1 MRFKLRVGD
10 REYLLTFSPAA
21 VSLLVQLVSLKNIP
35 SSEAE
40 KKFWE
45 EELNRGWRMLIDMV
59 CDPKP
64 EEDDM
69 LVIMLALIQAGSNL
83 INRISMFELEEVR
96 NS

>member
-10 REYLLTFSPAA
+10 REYLLTLSPAA
-21 VSLLVQLVSLKNIP
+21 ISLLMRLMTLKNMP

-40 KKFWE
+40 KKVWE
-45 EELNRGWRMLIDMV
+45 EEVNRGWRMLIDMV

-64 EEDDM
+64 REDDV
-69 LVIMLALIQAGSNL
+69 LVIMLALIQAGGDL
-83 INRISMFELEEVR
+83 INRISMLQLEKVM

>member
-1 MRFKLRVGD
+1 MRFRLKIEG

-21 VSLLVQLVSLKNIP
+21 ISLLMRLMTLKNMP

-40 KKFWE
+40 KKVWE
-45 EELNRGWRMLIDMV
+45 EEVNRGWRMLIDMV

-64 EEDDM
+64 REDDV
-69 LVIMLALIQAGSNL
+69 LVIMLALIQAGGDL
-83 INRISMFELEEVR
+83 INRISMLQLEKVM